1 MSQKMKKAKPVFSAA
16 GAEIIGALTELRDTL
31 RAKVPLDQKFTVRT
45 VELDIRTREYGAE
58 DVKRTRQILNVS
70 QSIFAR
76 FLGVDVKTVRS
87 WEQGLKRPS
96 AIACRFMDE
105 IAVSPDHWHDRLRQM
120 IARKESDPL
129 KA

>member
-31 RAKVPLDQKFTVRT
+31 RAKIPLDQRFTVRT
-45 VELDIRTREYGAE
+45 VKLEIRPRQYGAE
-58 DVKRTRQILNVS
+58 DVKRTRRILNVS

-87 WEQGLKRPS
+87 WEQGLNRPS
-96 AIACRFMDE
+96 PIACRFMDDL
-105 IAVSPDHWHDRLRQM
+105 AFSPDHLHDRLRQM
-120 IARKESDPL
+120 ITRKGSDPL
-129 KA
+129 RG

>member
-1 MSQKMKKAKPVFSAA
+1 MKKAKPVFSAA

-31 RAKVPLDQKFTVRT
+31 RAKIPLEHKFTVRT
-45 VELDIRTREYGAE
+45 IELDVRPREYSAE

-87 WEQGLKRPS
+87 WEQGLKQPS
-96 AIACRFMDE
+96 PIACRFMDE
-105 IAVSPDHWHDRLRQM
+105 IAFSPEHWRKRLRQM
-120 IARKESDPL
+120 ITRKVPDQVE
-129 KA
+129 A

>member
-1 MSQKMKKAKPVFSAA
+1 MKKAQPVYSAA

-31 RAKVPLDQKFTVRT
+31 RTKIPLDQKFTVRM
-45 VELDIRTREYGAE
+45 VELDIRPREYGAD

-96 AIACRFMDE
+96 PIACRFMDE
-105 IAVSPDHWHDRLRQM
+105 IADSPDHWHDRLRQM
-120 IARKESDPL
+120 ITRKESDPL

>member
-1 MSQKMKKAKPVFSAA
+1 MKKSTPVFSAA

-31 RAKVPLDQKFTVRT
+31 RAKIPLDQKFTVRT
-45 VELDIRTREYGAE
+45 VELDLRPREYSAE

-70 QSIFAR
+70 QAIFAR

-87 WEQGLKRPS
+87 WEQGLKQPS
-96 AIACRFMDE
+96 PIACRFMDE
-105 IAVSPDHWHDRLRQM
+105 IVFSPDHWHERLRQV
-120 IARKESDPL
+120 ITRKDPDPA